1 MKTML
6 SEVIERGLKN
16 LGGHLASVKVERQRV
31 SRRDSQPNLPDEKKL
46 VLLLS
51 QVTFENP
58 LLKMLYEHLHCLN
71 RAQQQAKD
79 QLVQKVSEI
88 RSGIEGLQS
97 EVATLK
103 AELQDLMSEQPQKL
117 EDQGQNS

>member
-1 MKTML
+1 ML
-6 SEVIERGLKN
+6 NEVIERGLKN
-16 LGGHLASVKVERQRV
+16 LGGHLASVKVERQRI
-31 SRRDSQPNLPDEKKL
+31 SRRDSQDTLPDQKKL

-58 LLKMLYEHLHCLN
+58 LLKMLYEHLHCLD

-79 QLVQKVSEI
+79 QLIQRVVDL
-88 RSGIEGLQS
+88 RVGIEGLKS

-103 AELQDLMSEQPQKL
+103 SDLQDMMNEGHQKL
-117 EDQGQNS
+117 ENPCQNS

>member
-1 MKTML
+1 M
-6 SEVIERGLKN
+6 
-16 LGGHLASVKVERQRV
+16 ERQRV
-31 SRRDSQPNLPDEKKL
+31 SRRDSQPALPDEKKL

-58 LLKMLYEHLHCLN
+58 LLKMLYEHLHCLD
-71 RAQQQAKD
+71 RGHQQAKD
-79 QLVQKVSEI
+79 QLVQKMVDM
-88 RSGIEGLQS
+88 RGGIEGLKS

-103 AELQDLMSEQPQKL
+103 SEVQALMNERPQKL